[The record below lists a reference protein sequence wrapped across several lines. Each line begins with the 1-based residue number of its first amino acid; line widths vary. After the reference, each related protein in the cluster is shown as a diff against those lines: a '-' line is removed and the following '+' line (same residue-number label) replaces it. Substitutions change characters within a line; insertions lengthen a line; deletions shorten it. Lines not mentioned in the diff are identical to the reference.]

1 MRAIGTVAMSLAVL
15 CVTVMG
21 GSYLRSRRKSEKS
34 CNGVSGKNICGE
46 RDDDEVDDVVDLP
59 TVPLPRVQEF
69 FASLNGQMLQTIM
82 SVDAQLAQYKEQ
94 LPQAQLMAVIK
105 QHFEQGVE
113 EFQNKYLDQWN
124 ITETELEEATIFYAD
139 DPAVKAGVAKLK
151 RIHGSLSGEVTQEL
165 PQGLTEERILE
176 AIPIFFEI
184 RVQVMK
190 GVIEELKQE
199 GHLMGGNAA
208 AVQVVTARFME
219 REELAVE
226 KGLSKFELTVD
237 LMGVALDNFKTSA
250 QIMQAW
256 QKGTE
261 FQQMEYQRMGFM

>member
-1 MRAIGTVAMSLAVL
+1 MRVIGTVAMSLAVL

-69 FASLNGQMLQTIM
+69 FALLNTQMIQTIM
-82 SVDAQLAQYKEQ
+82 SLDAQLAQYKEQ

-165 PQGLTEERILE
+165 PQGLTEERMLE

-184 RVQVMK
+184 NVQVMK

-199 GHLMGGNAA
+199 GHSTGGNAA
-208 AVQVVTARFME
+208 AVVRARFME
-219 REELAVE
+219 RQELAVE
-226 KGLSKFELTVD
+226 KGLSEFELTAD
-237 LMGVALDNFKTSA
+237 LMLVALDNFKTSV